1 MHELTLAESIVNT
14 VKKAIQDRQEAK
26 VLLVRVKIGEL
37 SEIVPDSLQFGFESL
52 ILDTPLAGAK
62 LEIEKVPII
71 GKCVNCSHEFTVEE
85 FMFICPQCF
94 SSDINMIQGDELE
107 ISNIEV
113 E

>member
-14 VKKAIQDRQEAK
+14 VKKAIQDRQQAK
-26 VLLVRVKIGEL
+26 VQLVRVKIGQL
-37 SEIVPDSLQFGFESL
+37 TEIVPDALQFGFESL

-62 LEIEKVPII
+62 LEIEQVPIV
-71 GKCVNCSHEFTVEE
+71 GKCEQCGHEFTVEE
-85 FMFICPQCF
+85 FMFICPKCF
-94 SSDINMIQGDELE
+94 SSNIQLIQGDELE